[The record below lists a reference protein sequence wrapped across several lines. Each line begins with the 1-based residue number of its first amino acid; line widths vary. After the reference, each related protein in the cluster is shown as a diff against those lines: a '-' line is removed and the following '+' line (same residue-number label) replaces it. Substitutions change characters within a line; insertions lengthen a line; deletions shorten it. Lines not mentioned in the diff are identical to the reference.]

1 MEQSFV
7 SDYLLFPSSR
17 IHLNKMP
24 AASIKI
30 LLVEDDEL
38 FRLGLKTR
46 LEREPGMEIVAEA
59 EDGETA
65 VELAKQYPLNLVV
78 LDIGLPGIGGIEACR
93 QLKQAQPNLPIL
105 VLTSRTQKSL
115 IVRLIEAGV
124 QGYSQK
130 GVPSETLILAIR
142 SVAAGASWWDSTAT
156 AEIRANCSNH
166 STTSDLEDETNH
178 LTRREQEILALIAA
192 GKTNQEIANLLYIA
206 PGTVRVHVHTILHKL
221 GVNDRTRAAVIAIKK
236 QLIPQELLSDR
247 EY

>member
-1 MEQSFV
+1 MAQSFV
-7 SDYLLFPSSR
+7 SDCLLFPSSR
-17 IHLNKMP
+17 THLNKMP
-24 AASIKI
+24 ADSIKI

-38 FRLGLKTR
+38 FRLGLRTR

-65 VELAKQYPLNLVV
+65 VELAKQYPLNVVV
-78 LDIGLPGIGGIEACR
+78 LDIGLPGIGGIEACH

-115 IVRLIEAGV
+115 ILRLIEAGV

-156 AEIRANCSNH
+156 AEIRSNCGNNF
-166 STTSDLEDETNH
+166 TTPDPEDETNNH
-178 LTRREQEILALIAA
+178 LTRREQEILALIAS

-221 GVNDRTRAAVIAIKK
+221 GVNDRTKAAVMAIQK
-236 QLIPQELLSDR
+236 QLIPQDLLSDR
-247 EY
+247 